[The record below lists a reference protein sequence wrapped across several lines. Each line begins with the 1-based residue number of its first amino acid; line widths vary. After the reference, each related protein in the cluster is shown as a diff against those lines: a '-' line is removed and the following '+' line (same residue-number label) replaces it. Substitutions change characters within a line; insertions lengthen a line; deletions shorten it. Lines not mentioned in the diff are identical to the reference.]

1 MPPTSRRRDALSR
14 LPRET
19 ELIPWATL
27 GAQPIDEIAPDA
39 TTRALPNGR
48 RPPLPGP
55 LGSDVWVVLGREFNR
70 RDADGWN
77 PASESDRTVRLKF
90 ADLARAVGIGVSGE
104 SYALLTDTADRLSAT
119 VVRLREPETLEGTT
133 LVERTTMAPMF
144 HRITYEKRTD
154 VSTDL
159 ATNEV
164 EFVLNEVIA
173 WHWKHRYRLLDADEN
188 LALQGAGARRLHRLL
203 DAQRYAV
210 DHQGANPLAL
220 TMAWLVEKMPYATD
234 KPAVARRALDR
245 AHEELVSRGFLTSA
259 EYEPPFMPGKRHK
272 LHEIRVVYRF
282 SPAPSDRGNQRPAE
296 LRPRVPGVD
305 VADRLRQV
313 QDLLQDHARDREVV
327 YASVIKDLSDDQFY
341 RLLSETR
348 QESGPNP
355 KAFLVKTAKS
365 MLQRSG
371 KKVTG
376 AAADGRQL
384 LRLF

>member
-1 MPPTSRRRDALSR
+1 MPPTKRKRDALAR

-27 GAQPIDEIAPDA
+27 GTHPTDEIAPDA
-39 TTRALPNGR
+39 TTRALPDGR

-70 RDADGWN
+70 RDADGWD
-77 PASESDRTVRLKF
+77 PARESDRTVRLKF

-104 SYALLTDTADRLSAT
+104 SYALLTDTADRLTAT
-119 VVRLREPETLEGTT
+119 VVRLREPETMEGST
-133 LVERTTMAPMF
+133 LVERTTLAPLF
-144 HRITYEKRTD
+144 HRVTYEKRTD

-173 WHWKHRYRLLDADEN
+173 WHWKHRYRLLDAGVN

-203 DAQRYAV
+203 DAQRFAV

-220 TMAWLVEKMPYATD
+220 TMAWLVEKMPFATD

-245 AHEELVSRGFLTSA
+245 AHAELVDRGFLASA
-259 EYEPPFMPGKRHK
+259 DYEPPFTPGKRRG
-272 LHEIRVVYRF
+272 LSDIRVVYRF
-282 SPAPSDRGNQRPAE
+282 PEPAQAKGGHRSDAKVRA
-296 LRPRVPGVD
+296 PGVD
-305 VADRLRQV
+305 VVDRLRQV
-313 QDLLQDHARDREVV
+313 QDLLRDYARNREPL
-327 YASVIKDLSDDQFY
+327 YASVVKDLSDDDFY

-348 QESGPNP
+348 QEGGPNP
-355 KAFLVKTAKS
+355 KAFLVKTAKQ

-371 KKVTG
+371 VKVTG
-376 AAADGRQL
+376 AAADNRQL
-384 LRLF
+384 LRLL